1 MTDAATAYD
10 AVVFDNDGVLTHPTD
25 ESLLLDASR
34 AAFAAFDADPDAS
47 DVRSLV
53 DDLSVET
60 VRALA
65 DRYGLDPERFWERHE
80 RERTAVQLTAIRDG
94 RKPLYDD
101 VEAVA
106 ELSVPTAI
114 VSNNQHA
121 TIEHIVD
128 EFDLATFD
136 THYGREPTL
145 DGLARRKPDPSYLET
160 ALDALDVRSALYVGD
175 SRVDVAAANAAGVD
189 SAFVARPHRQ
199 GYRLDAEPTYRID
212 SLAEL
217 TDLPA
222 RPTDTT
228 PPRREQ

>member
-1 MTDAATAYD
+1 MTDAAAAYD

-34 AAFAAFDADPDAS
+34 AAFAAFDVDPDAS
-47 DVRSLV
+47 EVRSLYE
-53 DDLSVET
+53 DLSVEA
-60 VRALA
+60 VRALT
-65 DRYGLDPERFWERHE
+65 DRYGLDPERFWRRHE

-114 VSNNQHA
+114 VSNNQRA

-136 THYGREPTL
+136 AHYGREPTL

-160 ALDALDVRSALYVGD
+160 ALEALDVQSALYVGD
-175 SRVDVAAANAAGVD
+175 SRVDVAAASAAGVD
-189 SAFVARPHRQ
+189 SAFVERPHRR

-222 RPTDTT
+222 RSTDTT